1 MAEFLKLIAI
11 ANTIVTTLSITIT
24 IAITIDFVFAIIVLT
39 ISIIFISKPGLT
51 GGPYASMS
59 GF

>member
-1 MAEFLKLIAI
+1 MAVFLKLIAI

-24 IAITIDFVFAIIVLT
+24 IDFVFAIIVLT
-39 ISIIFISKPGLT
+39 FSIIFISKPGLA